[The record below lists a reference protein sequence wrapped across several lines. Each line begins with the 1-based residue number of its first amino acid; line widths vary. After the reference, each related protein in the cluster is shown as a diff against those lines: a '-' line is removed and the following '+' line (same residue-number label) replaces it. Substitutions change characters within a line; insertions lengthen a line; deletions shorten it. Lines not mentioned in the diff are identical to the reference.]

1 MRIRILGRWVS
12 RLVGASLALAAVAAV
27 AAPQVYTVASD
38 ANWW

>member
-12 RLVGASLALAAVAAV
+12 RLVGASLALAVTAA
-27 AAPQVYTVASD
+27 AAPQVYTIASD

>member
-12 RLVGASLALAAVAAV
+12 RLVGASLALAVTAAA
-27 AAPQVYTVASD
+27 AAPQVYTIASD